1 MDISMKAWTQE
12 LIKDQYPPL
21 LAFFADFGFLTLRK
35 HVDIMKGGMR
45 NMLLT
50 CPNYII
56 VEKKNFAWTMKNNF

>member
-45 NMLLT
+45 SMLLT

-56 VEKKNFAWTMKNNF
+56 FLYIVERKKSSFGL